1 MWTVG
6 KKKSHHQWEVCF
18 WTLNPIFMNLLT
30 FTVIKTE
37 CSIKVQVHLSMNP
50 LVLYKMLHKDSK
62 EKLILE
68 TDNIGE

>member
-1 MWTVG
+1 
-6 KKKSHHQWEVCF
+6 
-18 WTLNPIFMNLLT
+18 MNLLT

-50 LVLYKMLHKDSK
+50 LILYKMLHKDSK